1 MRRRG
6 LAAGAVILVVSSRYL
21 TCPPP
26 SRFHSPPFQEREAI
40 RWTLTLNPT
49 HHIHSVHG
57 LGLGKRSKLMRA
69 LSDPTAQLNLI
80 LLNEQARVSL
90 IQGGE
95 MGGAEQAL
103 LEGAGILAG
112 SSERSHGHANG
123 ATEESSPLWWSYR
136 LLAPSAWWGESTGK
150 REDEEEEEHPGLFFA
165 SLAATP
171 DINKRP

>member
-6 LAAGAVILVVSSRYL
+6 LAAGAILLVVSSRYL
-21 TCPPP
+21 TCPSPP
-26 SRFHSPPFQEREAI
+26 LPLSRAPFQEREAI

-49 HHIHSVHG
+49 HHIHSAHG

-123 ATEESSPLWWSYR
+123 AAEESSPLWWSYR
-136 LLAPSAWWGESTGK
+136 LLAPSAWWGESTGE
-150 REDEEEEEHPGLFFA
+150 REDQEEEHPGLFFA
-165 SLAATP
+165 SLPATP
-171 DINKRP
+171 DINTRP